1 MASALPVLA
10 LALTALLCVV
20 IVPRLLPRWHWL
32 RRTPGPALALWQVV
46 SVAGVLGALMTAPA
60 ASIAL
65 ATDGGTVP
73 TFFSGTTRVSIAVV
87 VATMMTGG
95 MTLLLLRSGHRIGS
109 DLRADRRSQRDL
121 VDLVAS
127 RRDGSLRVVDHP
139 GRSAY
144 CVPGLRSRVVL
155 TQETITALSEDE
167 LQAVL
172 AHEGAHA
179 MARHDLMLEFFTV
192 LHRAAPQSLRSADAL
207 QEVQLLIELLADRRA
222 VRQVGADPLGRA
234 LVAMTGSSHP
244 TAALGSSG
252 TASEL
257 VIRVRALPHHERRA
271 HPLIV
276 PVLMAIAVVGATPWV
291 LLAWAFWA

>member
-1 MASALPVLA
+1 
-10 LALTALLCVV
+10 LCVV
-20 IVPRLLPRWHWL
+20 VVPRLLPRWHWL

-73 TFFSGTTRVSIAVV
+73 TFFRGTTRVSIAAV

-109 DLRADRRSQRDL
+109 DLRADRRFQRDL

-192 LHRAAPQSLRSADAL
+192 LH
-207 QEVQLLIELLADRRA
+207 
-222 VRQVGADPLGRA
+222 
-234 LVAMTGSSHP
+234 
-244 TAALGSSG
+244 
-252 TASEL
+252 
-257 VIRVRALPHHERRA
+257 
-271 HPLIV
+271 
-276 PVLMAIAVVGATPWV
+276 
-291 LLAWAFWA
+291 